1 MVKYIDYMLGPFYY
15 SIYSSGVI
23 VEYPTQNYLEFLST
37 YNSSSKT
44 SSYTLSEDIE
54 VEVRIIFGFS
64 LYAILLQVI
73 LVVYFKKVLKE
84 L

>member
-1 MVKYIDYMLGPFYY
+1 MLGPSYY
-15 SIYSSGVI
+15 SIYNSGVI
-23 VEYPTQNYLEFLST
+23 VEYLTQNHLEFLST

-44 SSYTLSEDIE
+44 NSFTLSEDIE
-54 VEVRIIFGFS
+54 AEVRITFSFS
-64 LYAILLQVI
+64 LYAVPLQVI

>member
-1 MVKYIDYMLGPFYY
+1 MLGLSYY
-15 SIYSSGVI
+15 IIYNSSVI
-23 VEYPTQNYLEFLST
+23 IEYLTQNHLEFLST

-44 SSYTLSEDIE
+44 NSFTLSEDIE
-54 VEVRIIFGFS
+54 VEVGIIFRFS
-64 LYAILLQVI
+64 LYDVPLQVI